1 MGSVLDKVVGPDMV
15 AALMAMRRACGIV
28 VKRPV
33 KEQPLAAAAIPA
45 ASLEPARSGFLP

>member
-1 MGSVLDKVVGPDMV
+1 MV